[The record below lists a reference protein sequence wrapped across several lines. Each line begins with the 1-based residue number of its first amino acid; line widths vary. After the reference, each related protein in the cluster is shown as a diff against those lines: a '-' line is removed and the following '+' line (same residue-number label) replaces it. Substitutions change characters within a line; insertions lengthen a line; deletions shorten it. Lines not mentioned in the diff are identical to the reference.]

1 MKLTDKK
8 DKACLEP
15 SSHSNKLGYM
25 QNMIKES
32 TAIRSNTKGPKRVAK
47 KIIKKSKKKP
57 SWNKHNRMTEAKL
70 KNYFVESRCVNEKTG
85 RSNV

>member
-1 MKLTDKK
+1 MRLTDKK

-47 KIIKKSKKKP
+47 KIIKKSKKI
-57 SWNKHNRMTEAKL
+57 AL
-70 KNYFVESRCVNEKTG
+70 
-85 RSNV
+85 

>member
-1 MKLTDKK
+1 MKPTDKK
-8 DKACLEP
+8 DKACLKP

-57 SWNKHNRMTEAKL
+57 SWNKRNRMTEAKL